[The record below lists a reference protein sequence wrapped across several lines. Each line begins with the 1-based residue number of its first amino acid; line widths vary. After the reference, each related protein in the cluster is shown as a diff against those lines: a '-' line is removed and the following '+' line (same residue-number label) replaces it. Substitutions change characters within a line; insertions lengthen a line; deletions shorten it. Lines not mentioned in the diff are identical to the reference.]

1 MANKT
6 ITAWVNGAVQ
16 SISVPDVAYTAPKVT
31 IEDKVSALIAT
42 VTLPVADWAGSASP
56 YYQTIDSNIFT
67 ANSMVDLQP
76 TPEQLAEWQD
86 DGLAFSTTNDNGVV
100 KVYVAGG
107 VPAADITVQ
116 IKVQEVV
123 VI

>member
-42 VTLPVADWAGSASP
+42 VTLPAADWAGSASP

-67 ANSMVDLQP
+67 ANSMVDLQF
-76 TPEQLAEWQD
+76 TPEQLATLQD
-86 DGLAFSTTNDNGVV
+86 DGLAFTTQNNNGLVT
-100 KVYVAGG
+100 VYVSGG
-107 VPAADITVQ
+107 LPADDMTVQ
-116 IKVQEVV
+116 IKVQEVA